1 MGNEVSKQ
9 HSEFDP
15 ELYPNDFH
23 ICYNGR
29 YNKYGSIIH
38 DLPFKIIGEQGKE
51 TEIGKYDVCTRCG
64 EILKLTFNDVLN
76 ETYRTNVHKL
86 FQQRPKSTFFF
97 KDEVMSGRINPDTI
111 PEENESWK
119 DYLRR
124 FTEFWQNSVYKR
136 D

>member
-1 MGNEVSKQ
+1 MGELGNKQDSK
-9 HSEFDP
+9 FNP
-15 ELYPNDFH
+15 EEYPNDFH
-23 ICYNGR
+23 ICYNSK
-29 YNKYGSIIH
+29 YNSYGSIIH
-38 DLPFKIIGEQGKE
+38 DLPFNIIGEEGKE

-76 ETYRTNVHKL
+76 DTYRANVHKL

-119 DYLRR
+119 DYLQR
-124 FTEFWQNSVYKR
+124 FKEFWQNSIYKR
-136 D
+136 G